1 MPSFDVVSKV
11 DMQEV
16 QNALQHTLKE
26 ISQRFDFKGSKSSV
40 ELIESELRVIA
51 DDDYKLDAVKTIL
64 LTKLNKRGI
73 SPKSLEDGKVE
84 TASGGLLRQ
93 SIKIIQGLSPEK
105 CKEIN
110 KYLKEKKFK
119 ANSEIHKDQLRVS
132 SKSRDELQAV
142 IADLKGQNFGPPLQ
156 FINFRD

>member
-16 QNALQHTLKE
+16 SNALQHTLKE
-26 ISQRFDFKGSKSSV
+26 ISQRFDFKGSKSTV
-40 ELIESELRVIA
+40 ELVESELRVLA
-51 DDDYKLDAVKTIL
+51 DDDYKLDAVKTLL

-84 TASGGLLRQ
+84 NASGGLLRQ
-93 SIKIIQGLSPEK
+93 NIKIIQGLATEK
-105 CKEIN
+105 SKEIN
-110 KYLKEKKFK
+110 KFIKEKKFK
-119 ANSEIHKDQLRVS
+119 VTSEIHKDQLRVTG
-132 SKSRDELQAV
+132 KNRDDLQLV
-142 IADLKGQNFGPPLQ
+142 IAELRTQNFGPPLQ